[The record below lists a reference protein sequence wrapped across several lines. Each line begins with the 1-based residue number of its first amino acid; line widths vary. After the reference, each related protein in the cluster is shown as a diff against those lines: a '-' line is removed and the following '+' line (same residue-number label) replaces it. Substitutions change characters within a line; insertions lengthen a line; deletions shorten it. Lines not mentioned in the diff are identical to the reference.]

1 VNYSSLEEAAA
12 EFLIAARRARRAG
25 DRLPESCRPADVDAA
40 LAIQRRVSEVLGEP
54 IGGWKAA
61 MPSPG
66 KIMLAPIYAATIFC
80 ASPCT
85 YRTNGVSARV
95 EPEVAFVLCR
105 DLGPRAIAYSD
116 DEVVGA
122 IAETRLVLELLGGRY
137 ADPAAVSFPE
147 KLADGL
153 NNQGLFVGSVVAG
166 GLERVLDAFPLTIE
180 GPEGLLL
187 SRDGRHPAGHP
198 LAPLCWLANFLAA
211 RGEGLKA
218 GQVVTTGSYCGAL
231 ELPLATPLRVT
242 FDGLGC
248 LAVEFVADQE
258 PA

>member
-1 VNYSSLEEAAA
+1 M
-12 EFLIAARRARRAG
+12 
-25 DRLPESCRPADVDAA
+25 
-40 LAIQRRVSEVLGEP
+40 LGEP

-66 KIMLAPIYAATIFC
+66 KIMLAPIYAATIYFD
-80 ASPCT
+80 SPCM
-85 YRTNGVSARV
+85 YRTSGSTARV
-95 EPEVAFVLCR
+95 EPEVAFVLGK
-105 DLGPRAIAYSD
+105 DLGPRSIPYL
-116 DEVVGA
+116 DEEVRGA
-122 IAETRLVLELLGGRY
+122 ISETRLVLELLGGRY
-137 ADPAAVSFPE
+137 ADPGAVSFPE

-153 NNQGLFVGSVVAG
+153 NNQGLFVGPVVAN
-166 GLERVLDAFPLTIE
+166 GLERTLDGFPLTIE
-180 GPEGLLL
+180 GLRLLL
-187 SRDGRHPAGHP
+187 KREGRHPAGHP

-231 ELPLATPLRVT
+231 ELPLSMPLTVT

-248 LAVEFVADQE
+248 LSVEFVRADGE